1 MKKNH
6 MTGAAIALQR
16 SSIYALL
23 SFFYSREPDVNLV
36 SCLREQNLLDHL
48 IEAGMTLDK
57 QEFTAAPAAE
67 VRENLAI
74 DYTSLFIASTGKRI
88 PLNESIYHHQEGH
101 FWGHSTVEVND
112 FIRFLGMTIDNDWTG
127 FPDHIAVEFEVMKK
141 LVESE
146 QAALEQNN
154 RDHAKKCRK
163 LQREFLNSHISHW
176 VPQVCQRIIHQAQ
189 TSFYKE
195 LAALTKDFIEHE
207 CHSPG
212 SAFK

>member
-1 MKKNH
+1 MKNDH
-6 MTGAAIALQR
+6 ITGAEMALQR
-16 SSIYALL
+16 SSIYGLL
-23 SFFYSREPDVNLV
+23 SLLYSREPDVNLL

-48 IEAGMTLDK
+48 IEAGMTLNK
-57 QEFTAAPAAE
+57 QEFTTAPVEE

-88 PLNESIYHHQEGH
+88 PLNESIHHQQEGH

-146 QAALEQNN
+146 QVALEQNN
-154 RDHAKKCRK
+154 QDRAKKCRK
-163 LQREFLNSHISHW
+163 LQREFLDGHISHW
-176 VPQVCQRIIHQAQ
+176 VPQVCERIIHQAQ

-207 CHSPG
+207 CQSFG
-212 SAFK
+212 SVRK